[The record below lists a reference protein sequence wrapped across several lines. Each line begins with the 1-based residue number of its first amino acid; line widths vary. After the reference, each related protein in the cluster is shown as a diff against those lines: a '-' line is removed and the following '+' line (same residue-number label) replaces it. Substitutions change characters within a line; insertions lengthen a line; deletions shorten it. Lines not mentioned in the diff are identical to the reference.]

1 MSPPDRPL
9 TPDATSESYYGR
21 PILKEPAWKTPDVP
35 LYLFLGGLSGTSSAL
50 AAAADLTGR
59 PGLARVSRVTAGVG
73 VLGSLGALIHDL
85 GRPGRFL
92 NMLRVFK
99 PTSPLSMGSWTIAAY
114 GPLATAAAA
123 SDLSGVLTVAGRT
136 AGIGAAAL
144 GPAMATYTAVLI
156 ADTAIPAWHEAHPE
170 LPFVFG
176 GSATASAAG
185 VALAVAPLSETG
197 PAVRMA
203 LAGAG
208 LEIASVE
215 IMTRRLGLLAEPY
228 SKGRAGKLMLAAKVL
243 TVSGAAGA
251 VLGRRSRMISALA
264 GGCLV
269 AGSAALRFAVFDA
282 GIQSARD
289 PRYTVIPQRE
299 RLARRAGQAATPD
312 LTAHRGKESSLG
324 RVTSFIRAF
333 RQGRPDPAG
342 SASTAGGCN
351 VGS

>member
-1 MSPPDRPL
+1 MSPHAQWPAP
-9 TPDATSESYYGR
+9 AGGSESYYGR

-35 LYLFLGGLSGTSSAL
+35 LYLLLGGLSGAASVL

-59 PGLARVSRVTAGVG
+59 PGLARVSRVTAGTG
-73 VLGSLGALIHDL
+73 VLGGFGALIHDL
-85 GRPGRFL
+85 GRPGRFV

-99 PTSPLSMGSWTIAAY
+99 PTSPMSMGSWTIAAY
-114 GPLATAAAA
+114 GSLAGAAAV
-123 SDLSGVLTVAGRT
+123 SDLSGVLRPAGRA

-156 ADTAIPAWHEAHPE
+156 ADTAIPAWHDAHAE

-185 VALAVAPLSETG
+185 VALAATPLSENG

-203 LAGAG
+203 LAGAS
-208 LEIASVE
+208 LEIVSTE
-215 IMTRRLGLLAEPY
+215 IMLRRLGLPAESY
-228 SKGRAGKLMLAAKVL
+228 SQGRAGTLMRAARVL
-243 TVSGAAGA
+243 TAAGA
-251 VLGRRSRMISALA
+251 VGAALGRRSRIVSAVA

-289 PRYTVIPQRE
+289 PKYTVIPQRE
-299 RLARRAGQAATPD
+299 RLTIRSAQAVGPLRAP
-312 LTAHRGKESSLG
+312 
-324 RVTSFIRAF
+324 
-333 RQGRPDPAG
+333 
-342 SASTAGGCN
+342 
-351 VGS
+351 